1 MTRDYSFRDL
11 RSHRESEGVGAV
23 GLEHKGGDLPSYEA
37 FTFASLEAAEPHT
50 KAWGALYGALQPLL
64 KRTS

>member
-1 MTRDYSFRDL
+1 M
-11 RSHRESEGVGAV
+11 
-23 GLEHKGGDLPSYEA
+23 EHKGGDLLSYEA